1 MINTLTEEQRLDIK
15 EHELELGCKLRI
27 MTYTEWLAE
36 ELELE
41 LDLDT
46 VTGLDADYDSLEIY
60 NTLLEQCP
68 LVLTVTVE

>member
-36 ELELE
+36 EL
-41 LDLDT
+41 DLDT
-46 VTGLDADYDSLEIY
+46 VTGLDADNDSLEIY
-60 NTLLEQCP
+60 NTLLAECP

>member
-1 MINTLTEEQRLDIK
+1 MINTLTAEQRLDIK

-36 ELELE
+36 ELEL
-41 LDLDT
+41 DLDT

-60 NTLLEQCP
+60 NTLLAECP